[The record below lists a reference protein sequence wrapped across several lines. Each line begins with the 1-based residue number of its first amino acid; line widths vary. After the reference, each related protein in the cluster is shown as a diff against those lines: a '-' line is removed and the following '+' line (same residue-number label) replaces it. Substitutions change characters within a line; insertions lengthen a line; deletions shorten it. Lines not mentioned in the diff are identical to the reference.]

1 MNKKDNAVNSTYSNT
16 QHLLFVA
23 EKPSLMREVQK
34 CYKNH
39 QKDIIN
45 KVGSIDF
52 IALAG
57 HVCGSFFPDDYK
69 NHPEWSGKWDEIDYP
84 IIPQQW
90 GIKVLDDKRKKETLK
105 KIKSSVSGYDGI
117 IVGTDS
123 DTEGYGI
130 YYLLEH
136 YLKIEKKKAL
146 RFIEHSL
153 TDKEIYEQ
161 LLCMRDY
168 HTDPVHKHF
177 TESFLIRMRTD
188 WLFGMNVTRLMTNK
202 CGVLMNTGRVKAATT
217 KLIYDN
223 SMAIDQFV
231 SRTYYYLTADYGNF
245 KASQIDKHGKYVEYA
260 TADEV
265 KKQSV
270 PLNGKVLKKDVKD
283 EYTNAPQL
291 YDLSAIQVEAGRLYK
306 MSPKEVLAT
315 IQSLYET
322 HKVISYPRTQCRYVS
337 SEKAKEFP
345 DMLKKLLVFPELKP
359 YVEKISVNDIKRV
372 QADKRIVNDKEVEK
386 ESHDALLPTD
396 KTPDLSKLSEIER
409 QICLLI
415 YTRLLA
421 QFLPK
426 LRQQKTKL
434 FLQHGDKLFYT
445 TGKMVIDEGWRKL
458 YGSLK
463 NIELPL
469 LTEGQPVTAKEIVPD
484 AKKTTPPKRYTDAS
498 IVDAMTNIANQI
510 KDDALR
516 KSLSESKGIG
526 TSATRAQIIDEI
538 IKAGYVDVK
547 KKQLYITEKGK
558 HLIESFP
565 GIDLFK
571 PEFSAVMDYDM
582 KLIQRGEKDYDTV
595 YADTLNKLRKTC
607 EQIEQTKVSG
617 PVSKY
622 KCPRCHSYMKEVSWG
637 YVCDACDIKVPFSI
651 GGHKFTESEMN
662 ILFEGE
668 KTKPITLKKK
678 DGNTFSASLILT
690 AEQGVQF
697 DFSSGVLCPY
707 CKNDMRH
714 NKGGY
719 FCDCGFK
726 VFQTICGKSLT
737 DGQMK
742 RLIAKGSL
750 PEMDGFESKAGKKFS
765 AGLEIKEKKVNFVFP
780 EKRS

>member
-1 MNKKDNAVNSTYSNT
+1 MTNNNSTSNV
-16 QHLLFVA
+16 QRWFFIA

-34 CYKNH
+34 CYRNH

-90 GIKVLDDKRKKETLK
+90 GIKALDDKRKKETLK
-105 KIKSSVSGYDGI
+105 KIKSSVSEYDGI

-260 TADEV
+260 TAEEV

-445 TGKMVIDEGWRKL
+445 TGKMVIDDGWRKL

>member
-105 KIKSSVSGYDGI
+105 KIKSSVSEYDGI

-177 TESFLIRMRTD
+177 AESFLIRMRTD

-223 SMAIDQFV
+223 SMAIDHFV

-260 TADEV
+260 TAEEV

>member
-1 MNKKDNAVNSTYSNT
+1 MNKKDNTANSTYSNT

-90 GIKVLDDKRKKETLK
+90 GIKALDDKRKKETLK
-105 KIKSSVSGYDGI
+105 KIKSSVSEYDGI

-678 DGNTFSASLILT
+678 DGNSFSASLILT

-742 RLIAKGSL
+742 RLISKGSL

>member
-1 MNKKDNAVNSTYSNT
+1 MANNNSTSNV
-16 QHLLFVA
+16 QRWFFIA

-34 CYKNH
+34 CYRNH

-90 GIKVLDDKRKKETLK
+90 GIKALDDKRKKDTLK
-105 KIKSSVSGYDGI
+105 KIKSLVSEYDGI

-245 KASQIDKHGKYVEYA
+245 KASQIDKNGKYVEYA

-469 LTEGQPVTAKEIVPD
+469 LTEGHPVTAKEIVPD

>member
-1 MNKKDNAVNSTYSNT
+1 MANNNSTSNV
-16 QHLLFVA
+16 QRWFFIA

-34 CYKNH
+34 CYRNH

-90 GIKVLDDKRKKETLK
+90 GIKALDDKRKKETLK
-105 KIKSSVSGYDGI
+105 KIKSLVAEYDGI

-270 PLNGKVLKKDVKD
+270 SLNGKVLKKDVKD

-742 RLIAKGSL
+742 RLIEKGSL

>member
-1 MNKKDNAVNSTYSNT
+1 MANTNSTSNV
-16 QHLLFVA
+16 QRWFFVA

-34 CYKNH
+34 CYRNH
-39 QKDIIN
+39 QRDIIN

-90 GIKVLDDKRKKETLK
+90 GIKALDDKRKKETLK
-105 KIKSSVSGYDGI
+105 KIKSLVSEYDGI

-202 CGVLMNTGRVKAATT
+202 CGVLMNIGRVKAATT

-678 DGNTFSASLILT
+678 DGNTFAASLILT

>member
-1 MNKKDNAVNSTYSNT
+1 MTNNNSTSNV
-16 QHLLFVA
+16 QRWFFIA

-34 CYKNH
+34 CYRNH

-90 GIKVLDDKRKKETLK
+90 GIKALDDKRKKETLK
-105 KIKSSVSGYDGI
+105 KIKSSVSEYDGI

-469 LTEGQPVTAKEIVPD
+469 LTEGQPVTAKGIVPD

-678 DGNTFSASLILT
+678 DGNTFAASLILT

>member
-1 MNKKDNAVNSTYSNT
+1 MANNNSTSNV
-16 QHLLFVA
+16 QRWFFIA

-34 CYKNH
+34 CYRNH

-90 GIKVLDDKRKKETLK
+90 GIKALDDKRKKETLK
-105 KIKSSVSGYDGI
+105 KIKSSVSEYDGI

-260 TADEV
+260 TAEEV

-469 LTEGQPVTAKEIVPD
+469 LTEGQPVTAKGIVPD

-765 AGLEIKEKKVNFVFP
+765 AGLEIKEKKVNFLFP

>member
-1 MNKKDNAVNSTYSNT
+1 MANNNSTSNV
-16 QHLLFVA
+16 QRWFFVA

-34 CYKNH
+34 CYRNH

-90 GIKVLDDKRKKETLK
+90 GIKALDDKRKKETLK
-105 KIKSSVSGYDGI
+105 KIKSLVSEYDGI

-223 SMAIDQFV
+223 SMAIDHFV

-260 TADEV
+260 TADEA

-678 DGNTFSASLILT
+678 DGNSFSASLILT

-742 RLIAKGSL
+742 RLISKGSL

>member
-469 LTEGQPVTAKEIVPD
+469 LTEGQPVTAKGIVPD

-622 KCPRCHSYMKEVSWG
+622 KCPRCHSYMKEVSWE

>member
-1 MNKKDNAVNSTYSNT
+1 
-16 QHLLFVA
+16 
-23 EKPSLMREVQK
+23 
-34 CYKNH
+34 
-39 QKDIIN
+39 
-45 KVGSIDF
+45 
-52 IALAG
+52 
-57 HVCGSFFPDDYK
+57 
-69 NHPEWSGKWDEIDYP
+69 
-84 IIPQQW
+84 
-90 GIKVLDDKRKKETLK
+90 
-105 KIKSSVSGYDGI
+105 
-117 IVGTDS
+117 
-123 DTEGYGI
+123 
-130 YYLLEH
+130 
-136 YLKIEKKKAL
+136 
-146 RFIEHSL
+146 
-153 TDKEIYEQ
+153 
-161 LLCMRDY
+161 
-168 HTDPVHKHF
+168 
-177 TESFLIRMRTD
+177 
-188 WLFGMNVTRLMTNK
+188 
-202 CGVLMNTGRVKAATT
+202 
-217 KLIYDN
+217 
-223 SMAIDQFV
+223 
-231 SRTYYYLTADYGNF
+231 
-245 KASQIDKHGKYVEYA
+245 
-260 TADEV
+260 
-265 KKQSV
+265 
-270 PLNGKVLKKDVKD
+270 
-283 EYTNAPQL
+283 
-291 YDLSAIQVEAGRLYK
+291 
-306 MSPKEVLAT
+306 
-315 IQSLYET
+315 
-322 HKVISYPRTQCRYVS
+322 
-337 SEKAKEFP
+337 
-345 DMLKKLLVFPELKP
+345 MLKKLLVFPELKP

>member
-1 MNKKDNAVNSTYSNT
+1 MNKKDNTANSTYSNT

-90 GIKVLDDKRKKETLK
+90 RIKALDDKRKKETLK
-105 KIKSSVSGYDGI
+105 KIKSSVSEYDGI

-345 DMLKKLLVFPELKP
+345 DMLKKLLVFSELKP

>member
-1 MNKKDNAVNSTYSNT
+1 MTNNNSTSNV
-16 QHLLFVA
+16 QRWFFIA

-34 CYKNH
+34 CYRNH

-90 GIKVLDDKRKKETLK
+90 GIKALDDKRKKETLK
-105 KIKSSVSGYDGI
+105 KIKSSVSEYDGI

-177 TESFLIRMRTD
+177 TESFLIRIRTD

-260 TADEV
+260 TAEEV

-445 TGKMVIDEGWRKL
+445 TGKMVIDDGWRKL

-678 DGNTFSASLILT
+678 DGNIFSASLILT

>member
-1 MNKKDNAVNSTYSNT
+1 MANNNSTSNV
-16 QHLLFVA
+16 QRWFFIA

-34 CYKNH
+34 CYRNH

-90 GIKVLDDKRKKETLK
+90 GIKALDDKRKKETLK
-105 KIKSSVSGYDGI
+105 KIKSSVSEYDGI

-260 TADEV
+260 TSDEV

-270 PLNGKVLKKDVKD
+270 PLNGKVLKKNVKD

-651 GGHKFTESEMN
+651 GEHKFTESEMN

-678 DGNTFSASLILT
+678 DGNTFAASLILT

>member
-90 GIKVLDDKRKKETLK
+90 GIKALDDKRKKETLK
-105 KIKSSVSGYDGI
+105 KIKSSVSEYDGI

-469 LTEGQPVTAKEIVPD
+469 LTEGQPVTAKGIVPD

-678 DGNTFSASLILT
+678 DGNTFAASLILT

>member
-1 MNKKDNAVNSTYSNT
+1 MTNNNSTSNV
-16 QHLLFVA
+16 QRWFFVA

-34 CYKNH
+34 CYRNH

-90 GIKVLDDKRKKETLK
+90 GIKALDDKRKKETLK
-105 KIKSSVSGYDGI
+105 KIKSLVSEYDGI

-223 SMAIDQFV
+223 SMAIDHFV

-678 DGNTFSASLILT
+678 DGNSFSASLILT

-742 RLIAKGSL
+742 RLISKGSL

>member
-1 MNKKDNAVNSTYSNT
+1 MANNNSTSNV
-16 QHLLFVA
+16 QRWFFVA

-34 CYKNH
+34 CYRNH

-90 GIKVLDDKRKKETLK
+90 GIKALDDKRKKETLK
-105 KIKSSVSGYDGI
+105 KIKSLVSEYDGI

-223 SMAIDQFV
+223 SMAIDHFV

-484 AKKTTPPKRYTDAS
+484 AKKTTPPKRYTDV
-498 IVDAMTNIANQI
+498 IFCE
-510 KDDALR
+510 R
-516 KSLSESKGIG
+516 KEWIGIEERS
-526 TSATRAQIIDEI
+526 SA
-538 IKAGYVDVK
+538 
-547 KKQLYITEKGK
+547 
-558 HLIESFP
+558 
-565 GIDLFK
+565 
-571 PEFSAVMDYDM
+571 
-582 KLIQRGEKDYDTV
+582 
-595 YADTLNKLRKTC
+595 
-607 EQIEQTKVSG
+607 
-617 PVSKY
+617 
-622 KCPRCHSYMKEVSWG
+622 
-637 YVCDACDIKVPFSI
+637 
-651 GGHKFTESEMN
+651 
-662 ILFEGE
+662 
-668 KTKPITLKKK
+668 
-678 DGNTFSASLILT
+678 
-690 AEQGVQF
+690 
-697 DFSSGVLCPY
+697 
-707 CKNDMRH
+707 
-714 NKGGY
+714 
-719 FCDCGFK
+719 
-726 VFQTICGKSLT
+726 
-737 DGQMK
+737 
-742 RLIAKGSL
+742 
-750 PEMDGFESKAGKKFS
+750 
-765 AGLEIKEKKVNFVFP
+765 
-780 EKRS
+780 

>member
-1 MNKKDNAVNSTYSNT
+1 MANNNSTSNV
-16 QHLLFVA
+16 QRWFFIA

-34 CYKNH
+34 CYRNH

-90 GIKVLDDKRKKETLK
+90 GIKALDDKRKKETLK
-105 KIKSSVSGYDGI
+105 KIKSSVSEYDGI

-396 KTPDLSKLSEIER
+396 KTPDLSKMSEIER

-765 AGLEIKEKKVNFVFP
+765 AGLEIKEKKVYFVFP

>member
-1 MNKKDNAVNSTYSNT
+1 MANNNSTSNV
-16 QHLLFVA
+16 QRWFFIA

-34 CYKNH
+34 CYRNH

-90 GIKVLDDKRKKETLK
+90 GIKALDDKRKKETLK
-105 KIKSSVSGYDGI
+105 KIKSSVSEYDGI

-260 TADEV
+260 TSDEV

-270 PLNGKVLKKDVKD
+270 PLNGKVLKKNVKD

-678 DGNTFSASLILT
+678 DGNTFAASLILT

>member
-1 MNKKDNAVNSTYSNT
+1 MANNNSTSNV
-16 QHLLFVA
+16 QRWFFIA

-34 CYKNH
+34 CYRNH

-90 GIKVLDDKRKKETLK
+90 GIKALDDKRKKETLK
-105 KIKSSVSGYDGI
+105 KIKSSVSEYDGI

-469 LTEGQPVTAKEIVPD
+469 LTDGQPVTAKGIVPD

-678 DGNTFSASLILT
+678 DGNTFAASLILT

-750 PEMDGFESKAGKKFS
+750 PEKDGFESKAGKKFS

>member
-1 MNKKDNAVNSTYSNT
+1 MNKKDNTVNSTYSNT
-16 QHLLFVA
+16 QHFLFIA
-23 EKPSLMREVQK
+23 EKPSLMRDVKK
-34 CYKNH
+34 CYENH
-39 QKDIIN
+39 QKEIIN
-45 KVGSIDF
+45 KVGYINF

-90 GIKVLDDKRKKETLK
+90 GIKALDDKRKKETLK
-105 KIKSSVSGYDGI
+105 KIKSSVSEYDGI

-136 YLKIEKKKAL
+136 YLKIENKKAL

-168 HTDPVHKHF
+168 HTDPIHKHF

-231 SRTYYYLTADYGNF
+231 PRTYYYLTADYGNF
-245 KASQIDKHGKYVEYA
+245 KASQIDKSGKYVEYA

-265 KKQSV
+265 KKQNV

-345 DMLKKLLVFPELKP
+345 DMLRKLLVFPELKP

-372 QADKRIVNDKEVEK
+372 QADKRVVNDKEVEK

-434 FLQHGDKLFYT
+434 VLQHGDKLFYT

-595 YADTLNKLRKTC
+595 YADTVNKLCKTC

-678 DGNTFSASLILT
+678 DGSSFVASLILT

-707 CKNDMRH
+707 CKEDMRH

-726 VFQTICGKSLT
+726 VFQTICGKTLT

-742 RLIAKGSL
+742 RLITKGAL

>member
-1 MNKKDNAVNSTYSNT
+1 MNKKDNTANSTYSNT

-90 GIKVLDDKRKKETLK
+90 GIKALDDKRKKETLK
-105 KIKSSVSGYDGI
+105 KIKSSVSEYDGI

-202 CGVLMNTGRVKAATT
+202 CGVLMNTVRVKAATT

-260 TADEV
+260 IADEV

-469 LTEGQPVTAKEIVPD
+469 LTEGQPVTAKGIVPD

-678 DGNTFSASLILT
+678 DGNTFAASLILT

>member
-1 MNKKDNAVNSTYSNT
+1 MANNNSTSNV
-16 QHLLFVA
+16 QRWFFIA

-34 CYKNH
+34 CYRNH

-90 GIKVLDDKRKKETLK
+90 GIKALDDKRKKETLK
-105 KIKSSVSGYDGI
+105 KIKSSVSEYDGI

-260 TADEV
+260 TAEEV

-484 AKKTTPPKRYTDAS
+484 TKKTTPPKRYTDAS

>member
-1 MNKKDNAVNSTYSNT
+1 MTNNNSTSNV
-16 QHLLFVA
+16 QRWFFIA

-34 CYKNH
+34 CYRNH

-90 GIKVLDDKRKKETLK
+90 GIKALDDKRKKETLK
-105 KIKSSVSGYDGI
+105 KIKSSVSEYDGI

-260 TADEV
+260 TAEEV

-345 DMLKKLLVFPELKP
+345 DMLKKLLVFLELKP

-445 TGKMVIDEGWRKL
+445 TGKMVIDDGWRKL

-765 AGLEIKEKKVNFVFP
+765 AGLEIKEKKVNLVFP

>member
-1 MNKKDNAVNSTYSNT
+1 MANNNSTSNV
-16 QHLLFVA
+16 QRWFFIA

-34 CYKNH
+34 CYRNH

-90 GIKVLDDKRKKETLK
+90 GIKALDDKRKKDTLK
-105 KIKSSVSGYDGI
+105 KIKSLVSEYDGI

-345 DMLKKLLVFPELKP
+345 DMLKKLLVFSELKP

-396 KTPDLSKLSEIER
+396 KIPDLSKLSEIER

-469 LTEGQPVTAKEIVPD
+469 LTEGQPVTAKGIVPD

-678 DGNTFSASLILT
+678 DGNTFAASLILT

>member
-1 MNKKDNAVNSTYSNT
+1 MANNNSTSNV
-16 QHLLFVA
+16 QRWFFVA

-34 CYKNH
+34 CYRNH

-90 GIKVLDDKRKKETLK
+90 GIKALDDKRKKETLK
-105 KIKSSVSGYDGI
+105 KIKSLVSEYDGI

-678 DGNTFSASLILT
+678 DGNSFSASLILT

-742 RLIAKGSL
+742 RLISKGSL

>member
-1 MNKKDNAVNSTYSNT
+1 MANNNSTSNV
-16 QHLLFVA
+16 QRWFFIA

-34 CYKNH
+34 CYRNH

-90 GIKVLDDKRKKETLK
+90 GIKALDDKRKKETLK
-105 KIKSSVSGYDGI
+105 KIKSSVSEYDGI

-260 TADEV
+260 TAEEV

>member
-1 MNKKDNAVNSTYSNT
+1 MANNNSTSNV
-16 QHLLFVA
+16 QRWFFIA

-34 CYKNH
+34 CYRNH

-90 GIKVLDDKRKKETLK
+90 GIKALDDKRKKETLK
-105 KIKSSVSGYDGI
+105 KIKSLVSEYDGI

-223 SMAIDQFV
+223 SMAIDHFV

-359 YVEKISVNDIKRV
+359 YVKKISVNDIKRV

-678 DGNTFSASLILT
+678 DGNSFSASLILT

-742 RLIAKGSL
+742 RLISKGSL

>member
-57 HVCGSFFPDDYK
+57 HVCGNFFPDDYK

-90 GIKVLDDKRKKETLK
+90 GIKALDDKRKKETLK
-105 KIKSSVSGYDGI
+105 KIKSSVSEYDGI

-396 KTPDLSKLSEIER
+396 KIPDLSKLSEIER

-469 LTEGQPVTAKEIVPD
+469 LTEGQPVTAKGIVPD

-538 IKAGYVDVK
+538 IKAGYIDVK

-582 KLIQRGEKDYDTV
+582 KLIQDYDTV

-678 DGNTFSASLILT
+678 DGNTFAASLILT

-737 DGQMK
+737 DGQIK

>member
-1 MNKKDNAVNSTYSNT
+1 MAKMIYDTLKLLMSGSVTNDVANFIKSVINALQTLMSDDQVAVLLGVFTGIAGSLMTIYLFMDLLDKASKDMVTLEKLITTFIKWFVAMVILIYLQDLLVAMFKVAMGMYSMLANSSVKSTQQMGIQYFPGVNPDPSKWPAYNVVKESFEGAGYKNSASAVAKKISVFIGALIPMAAMYIGKIAAFLMAAGNAVIVVVRTI
-16 QHLLFVA
+16 FAPVGI
-23 EKPSLMREVQK
+23 VQMFDEG
-34 CYKNH
+34 
-39 QKDIIN
+39 QR
-45 KVGSIDF
+45 S
-52 IALAG
+52 AG
-57 HVCGSFFPDDYK
+57 VRY
-69 NHPEWSGKWDEIDYP
+69 
-84 IIPQQW
+84 
-90 GIKVLDDKRKKETLK
+90 LK
-105 KIKSSVSGYDGI
+105 KFFAEALTFAVILGILFAASKLQSALMVNILSG
-117 IVGTDS
+117 
-123 DTEGYGI
+123 
-130 YYLLEH
+130 
-136 YLKIEKKKAL
+136 
-146 RFIEHSL
+146 
-153 TDKEIYEQ
+153 
-161 LLCMRDY
+161 
-168 HTDPVHKHF
+168 
-177 TESFLIRMRTD
+177 
-188 WLFGMNVTRLMTNK
+188 
-202 CGVLMNTGRVKAATT
+202 

-223 SMAIDQFV
+223 SMAIDHFV

-558 HLIESFP
+558 RLIESFP

-637 YVCDACDIKVPFSI
+637 YVCDVRNIRTSRRRKWMKSKKNHSKTIRYCGMNLKNTEDI
-651 GGHKFTESEMN
+651 
-662 ILFEGE
+662 
-668 KTKPITLKKK
+668 
-678 DGNTFSASLILT
+678 
-690 AEQGVQF
+690 
-697 DFSSGVLCPY
+697 
-707 CKNDMRH
+707 R
-714 NKGGY
+714 
-719 FCDCGFK
+719 
-726 VFQTICGKSLT
+726 
-737 DGQMK
+737 
-742 RLIAKGSL
+742 
-750 PEMDGFESKAGKKFS
+750 
-765 AGLEIKEKKVNFVFP
+765 
-780 EKRS
+780 

>member
-1 MNKKDNAVNSTYSNT
+1 MANNNSTSNV
-16 QHLLFVA
+16 QRWFFVA

-34 CYKNH
+34 CYRNH

-69 NHPEWSGKWDEIDYP
+69 NHPEWSDKWDEIDYP

-90 GIKVLDDKRKKETLK
+90 GIKALDDKRKKETLK
-105 KIKSSVSGYDGI
+105 KIKSLVSEYDGI

-223 SMAIDQFV
+223 SMAIDHFV

-469 LTEGQPVTAKEIVPD
+469 LTEGQSVTAKEIVPD

-668 KTKPITLKKK
+668 KTKLITLKKK
-678 DGNTFSASLILT
+678 DGNSFSASLILT

-742 RLIAKGSL
+742 RLISKGSL

>member
-90 GIKVLDDKRKKETLK
+90 GIKALDDKRKKETLK
-105 KIKSSVSGYDGI
+105 KIKSSVSEYDGI

-469 LTEGQPVTAKEIVPD
+469 LTEGQPVTAKGIVPD

-678 DGNTFSASLILT
+678 DGNSFSASLILT

-742 RLIAKGSL
+742 RLISKGSL

>member
-1 MNKKDNAVNSTYSNT
+1 MANNNSTSNV
-16 QHLLFVA
+16 QRWFFIA

-34 CYKNH
+34 CYRNH

-90 GIKVLDDKRKKETLK
+90 GIKALDDKRKKETLK
-105 KIKSSVSGYDGI
+105 KIKSSVSEYDGI

-678 DGNTFSASLILT
+678 DGNTFAASLILT

>member
-1 MNKKDNAVNSTYSNT
+1 MANNNSTSNV
-16 QHLLFVA
+16 QRWFFVA

-34 CYKNH
+34 CYRNH

-90 GIKVLDDKRKKETLK
+90 GIKALDDKRKKETLK
-105 KIKSSVSGYDGI
+105 KIKSLVSEYDGI

-223 SMAIDQFV
+223 SMAIDHFV

-345 DMLKKLLVFPELKP
+345 DMLKKLMVFPELKP

-678 DGNTFSASLILT
+678 DGNSFSASLILT

-742 RLIAKGSL
+742 RLISKGSL

>member
-1 MNKKDNAVNSTYSNT
+1 MANNNSTSNV
-16 QHLLFVA
+16 QRWFFIA

-34 CYKNH
+34 CYRNH

-90 GIKVLDDKRKKETLK
+90 GIKALDDKRKKETLK
-105 KIKSSVSGYDGI
+105 KIKSSVSEYDGI

-260 TADEV
+260 TAEEV

-345 DMLKKLLVFPELKP
+345 DMLKKLLVFPELKL

>member
-90 GIKVLDDKRKKETLK
+90 GIKALDDKRKKETLK
-105 KIKSSVSGYDGI
+105 KIKSSVSEYDGI

-469 LTEGQPVTAKEIVPD
+469 LTEGQSVTAKGIVPD

-678 DGNTFSASLILT
+678 DGNTFAASLILT